1 MTIYTKFAIGIVSF
15 TSLLISTGFAATP
28 TLAETEKVAFYCG
41 RTQDGNLYP
50 ATMIGVSGREREPW
64 TIVVWKNRSGNV
76 TPQQRC
82 DTVSRRFQAAWDRH
96 EFNHLVA
103 GTEAKSG
110 RGLICAVR
118 DRNSVCDASKMLF
131 TVNNRQN
138 AREIIQG
145 LYEGMRKTGNP
156 TYQASSNESIDM
168 QELINSLGKST
179 R

>member
-1 MTIYTKFAIGIVSF
+1 MIDTKFAIRIASL
-15 TSLLISTGFAATP
+15 TLLLISRDFHATP

-41 RTQDGNLYP
+41 RTQDDNLYP
-50 ATMIGVSGREREPW
+50 ATMIGVSGRDREPW
-64 TIVVWKNRSGNV
+64 TIVVWKNKAGNV

-96 EFNHLVA
+96 EFNHLIA

-118 DRNSVCDASKMLF
+118 DRNSTCDASKMLF

-168 QELINSLGKST
+168 QELINSIGKSIK
-179 R
+179 

>member
-1 MTIYTKFAIGIVSF
+1 MIDTKFAIAIASL
-15 TSLLISTGFAATP
+15 TLLLISTSFPTTP

-50 ATMIGVSGREREPW
+50 ATMAGVSGREREPW
-64 TIVVWKNRSGNV
+64 TIVIWKNRSGNL

-82 DTVSRRFQAAWDRH
+82 ETVSRRFQAAWDRH

-110 RGLICAVR
+110 RGLICALR
-118 DRNSVCDASKMLF
+118 DRNSVCESSKMLF

-145 LYEGMRKTGNP
+145 LYESIRKTGNP
-156 TYQASSNESIDM
+156 TYQSSSNESIDM
-168 QELINSLGKST
+168 QELINSLSKST